1 MTYCRKYRECW
12 VVGGGG
18 WGEMMR
24 KREGKKKIEGEGR
37 KRESS
42 GPFLDWKFRVRIT
55 LSLPGMPSYLK

>member
-1 MTYCRKYRECW
+1 M
-12 VVGGGG
+12 VGGGG
-18 WGEMMR
+18 MGGDDEGER
-24 KREGKKKIEGEGR
+24 KREGEGR

>member
-1 MTYCRKYRECW
+1 M
-12 VVGGGG
+12 GGDDE
-18 WGEMMR
+18 GER
-24 KREGKKKIEGEGR
+24 KREGEGR